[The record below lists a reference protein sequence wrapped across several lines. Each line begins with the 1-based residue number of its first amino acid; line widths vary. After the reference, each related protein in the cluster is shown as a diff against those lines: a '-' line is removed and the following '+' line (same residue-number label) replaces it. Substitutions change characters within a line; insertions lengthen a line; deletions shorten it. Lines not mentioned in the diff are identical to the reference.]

1 MQAAGRPPIV
11 PMRTLVFPASFEQLD
26 AIREFVGQAARDAG
40 MSETEICAVQMA
52 VDEACSNIIEHAYHG
67 REGEIEV
74 TSDFREDALTI
85 ILRDYGDS
93 FDPDS
98 IPEPDLTCALEDRQ
112 VGGLG
117 VYLMRQLM
125 DEVKYE
131 QHAGAGNVL
140 LLVKR
145 RRRVE

>member
-1 MQAAGRPPIV
+1 MQAAGRPPVV

-26 AIREFVGQAARDAG
+26 PIREFVGQAARDAD

-74 TSDFREDALTI
+74 TSDFRGDTLTI
-85 ILRDYGDS
+85 ILRDYGDP
-93 FDPDS
+93 FDPAG
-98 IPEPDLTCALEDRQ
+98 IPEPNLSCDLEDRR

-131 QHAGAGNVL
+131 QQPGAGNL
-140 LLVKR
+140 LFLVKR
-145 RRRVE
+145 RRGTE